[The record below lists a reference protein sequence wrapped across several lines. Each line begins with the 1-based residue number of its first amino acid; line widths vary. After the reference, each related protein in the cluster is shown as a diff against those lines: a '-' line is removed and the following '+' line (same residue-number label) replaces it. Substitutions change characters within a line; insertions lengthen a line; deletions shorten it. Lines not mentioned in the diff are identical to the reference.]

1 MQSFRTMDFVQSFPL
16 SYRANRF
23 SNSQQALK
31 KVAALVP
38 EA

>member
-1 MQSFRTMDFVQSFPL
+1 MDFVQSFPL
-16 SYRANRF
+16 SIRANRI
-23 SNSQQALK
+23 SNSQQALQ